1 MLAPRLKKFRWMMII
16 SPVTTILSLIL
27 LLWTYTYG
35 PDWILPSLNPVPLPE
50 PLHRG
55 PGQPA
60 PPGHQVSLVAG
71 KGMKTIL
78 VSAYQEHR
86 RGKREVRVIA
96 VALRSET
103 VEYHCVFSCEGQLRK
118 SEGSR
123 YVHSDHFDFAYGTAD
138 IMCPIPSDCESP
150 SHITVTSKADPEEKP
165 EVDLEVKN
173 KKPENDSF
181 HYNFTVCFSTMY
193 EYKNVLQLVQN
204 LETLQLLGVNRV
216 VIYKT
221 SSSPE
226 TQRILDYYTRK
237 GLVEVIPWTLSKFL
251 KVSRS
256 WRPERSPG
264 DTHYFGQIP
273 ALHDCLYRY
282 MYQSRYVALHDN
294 DELILPQKVFSW
306 SELFPLLEK
315 KYGPKQCFMFE
326 NNVFENDKFN
336 KKVSDWQNVP
346 GVDILTRLYHE
357 PVHSGYGNFKIVVNP
372 RVVFTLTVHGLLDP
386 GISEACSFVDRNIAR
401 MYHTRLPKQP
411 GVTRDK
417 LTYDDRLLSYGARF
431 TPTVTTV
438 LRECGLLQKDR
449 TPTTLT
455 RPTGSDRVQAEK
467 IRK

>member
-1 MLAPRLKKFRWMMII
+1 MLSACAPTHLTFFT
-16 SPVTTILSLIL
+16 PA
-27 LLWTYTYG
+27 
-35 PDWILPSLNPVPLPE
+35 
-50 PLHRG
+50 
-55 PGQPA
+55 A

-86 RGKREVRVIA
+86 RGKREVSEEGRPPIVQGFTPCGAKYGKRV
-96 VALRSET
+96 V
-103 VEYHCVFSCEGQLRK
+103 
-118 SEGSR
+118 

-138 IMCPIPSDCESP
+138 IMCLGTKS
-150 SHITVTSKADPEEKP
+150 TSFR
-165 EVDLEVKN
+165 
-173 KKPENDSF
+173 KKTF
-181 HYNFTVCFSTMY
+181 I
-193 EYKNVLQLVQN
+193 
-204 LETLQLLGVNRV
+204 